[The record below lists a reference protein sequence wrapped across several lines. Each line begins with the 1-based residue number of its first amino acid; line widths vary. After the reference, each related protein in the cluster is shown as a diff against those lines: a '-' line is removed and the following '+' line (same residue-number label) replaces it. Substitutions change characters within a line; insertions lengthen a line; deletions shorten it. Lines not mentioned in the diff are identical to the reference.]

1 MTAANRIREH
11 LKFLYGEEGARLWPE
26 LKSRLQEFKKR
37 NPSIKSTPTSQIELS
52 ERDAILITYGDQIRE
67 PGRAALHSLAEF
79 LKRRLQGAFS
89 GVHILPFYPYSSD
102 DGFSVIDYYAVDQ
115 ALGDWEDIREI
126 GRGFRL
132 MFDAVIN
139 HISQHS
145 TWFQAFLRGQAPY
158 IQYFIE
164 VEPYTDLS
172 QVVRPRALPLLTR
185 FETGRGSVHVWTTFS
200 EDQIDLNYGNPQVLF
215 EIVDLI
221 LFYVE
226 GGADLIRLDAIAYLW
241 KEIGTASIHLPQ
253 THRVV
258 KLLRAVL
265 DEVAPQV
272 ILVTETNV
280 PHAEN
285 ISYFGE
291 LLPGTRRTDEAQMVY
306 QFPLAPLVLH
316 SFQTGRA
323 RVLTEWAGSLDI
335 NSQAATFFN
344 FTASHD
350 GIGVRPA
357 EGLLS
362 REEIQNLADRA
373 LAHGGQVSYKN
384 NPDGSQSP
392 YELNITWYDALNDPA
407 KPDEVLDLPRFLASQ
422 VIMLSLA
429 GVPGVYVH
437 SLFGSRNCQACLE
450 ETGRARSLN
459 REKFDFFELE
469 ASLNDPESREARIFE
484 SYQYLLKIR
493 KRQPAFDPLAG
504 QNTLSLDDRVFSLL
518 RTSLDESQT
527 ILCLVN
533 VSSQAQRI
541 EMAPEESRMGK
552 AVTWIDLID
561 NQVYEMRDNRLA
573 ITLQAYQAM
582 WLTPKA

>member
-1 MTAANRIREH
+1 MTVAERIKEH
-11 LKFLYGEEGARLWPE
+11 LDFLYGEEGARLFPE
-26 LKSRLQEFKKR
+26 IKSRLQEFKRR
-37 NPSIKSTPTSQIELS
+37 NSHIRSKPTSQIELS
-52 ERDAILITYGDQIRE
+52 EHDAILITYGDQIRE
-67 PGRAALHSLAEF
+67 PGRPPLHTLAEF
-79 LKRRLQGAFS
+79 LKRRLHGVFS

-102 DGFSVIDYYAVDQ
+102 DGFSVIDYYAVDE

-126 GRGFRL
+126 GLGFRL

-145 TWFQAFLRGQAPY
+145 SWFQAFLRGEAPY
-158 IQYFIE
+158 TQYFIE
-164 VEPYTDLS
+164 VDPNTDVS
-172 QVVRPRALPLLTR
+172 HVVRPRALPLLTR
-185 FETGRGSVHVWTTFS
+185 FKTRRGSLHVWTTFS

-226 GGADLIRLDAIAYLW
+226 RGAGLIRLDAIAYLW

-258 KLLRAVL
+258 KLLRAIL
-265 DEVAPQV
+265 DEVAPEV
-272 ILVTETNV
+272 ILITETNV

-316 SFQTGRA
+316 SFHTGHA
-323 RVLTEWAGSLDI
+323 RVLSEWTGSLAL

-392 YELNITWYDALNDPA
+392 YELNLTWYDALNDPA
-407 KPDEVLDLPRFLASQ
+407 NPDVVLDLARFLASQ
-422 VIMLSLA
+422 VILLSLA

-437 SLFGSRNCQACLE
+437 SLFGSRNCQTCFE

-484 SYQYLLKIR
+484 SYTFLLKIR
-493 KRQPAFDPLAG
+493 KNQPAFHPLAE
-504 QNTLSLDDRVFSLL
+504 QKILPLDDRVFSVL
-518 RTSLDESQT
+518 RTSLDKRQT

-533 VSSQAQRI
+533 VSSQAQHVDVDPLETGI
-541 EMAPEESRMGK
+541 GK
-552 AVTWIDLID
+552 AVAWIDIIG
-561 NQVYEMRDNRLA
+561 NRVYEPQNGRLVVSM
-573 ITLQAYQAM
+573 QSYQAV
-582 WLTPKA
+582 WLLQKG